1 LNDRQDW
8 SCLEPHREMCDETL
22 DGIESLCGGGEVVFN
37 TSHPNFLHSLVVEH
51 KWICKQK
58 HLGPGILSASYAGA
72 IISSLIF
79 GQLSDK
85 YGRKQIFSITNLLY
99 IVLRLVAF
107 HITWNYYL
115 FMFLIII
122 GNTFFPVG
130 VRIGY
135 TLLSEICDEHGRR
148 MAYINGWVFWVV
160 GMAAIPFVA
169 KWLVG
174 WYSFGLFTTLIN
186 VVIVFMHP
194 FLPESPRWLIT
205 EKKYAEAASLINK
218 IRIINGHQEMEDLED
233 KLEKNVGGETET
245 EDSFLSALMNGA
257 IIRLFTTMAVLW
269 TVNDF
274 FYVAGTLNAENLSGD
289 IFINFSLISLTEMP
303 SVFIGQFLID
313 KFGRRWMHVACM
325 VLATL
330 PLAISIFVVED
341 ERYGGLLVGLTM
353 ASKTA
358 SNVGWFIMWVQAI
371 EIFPTPLRNTGLT
384 VSAVVATLVCMT
396 GPYVVDLGLLDKRL
410 PFLVFTI
417 FGVFGIIF
425 TSVVPESKGL
435 PLAETRADIVSL
447 VREFRFFSWR
457 TWGATD
463 RDSQISERKPATA
476 SSDGD

>member
-1 LNDRQDW
+1 
-8 SCLEPHREMCDETL
+8 
-22 DGIESLCGGGEVVFN
+22 
-37 TSHPNFLHSLVVEH
+37 
-51 KWICKQK
+51 
-58 HLGPGILSASYAGA
+58 
-72 IISSLIF
+72 
-79 GQLSDK
+79 
-85 YGRKQIFSITNLLY
+85 
-99 IVLRLVAF
+99 
-107 HITWNYYL
+107 
-115 FMFLIII
+115 
-122 GNTFFPVG
+122 
-130 VRIGY
+130 
-135 TLLSEICDEHGRR
+135 
-148 MAYINGWVFWVV
+148 
-160 GMAAIPFVA
+160 
-169 KWLVG
+169 
-174 WYSFGLFTTLIN
+174 
-186 VVIVFMHP
+186 
-194 FLPESPRWLIT
+194 
-205 EKKYAEAASLINK
+205 
-218 IRIINGHQEMEDLED
+218 
-233 KLEKNVGGETET
+233 
-245 EDSFLSALMNGA
+245 
-257 IIRLFTTMAVLW
+257 
-269 TVNDF
+269 
-274 FYVAGTLNAENLSGD
+274 
-289 IFINFSLISLTEMP
+289 MP

-396 GPYVVDLGLLDKRL
+396 GPYVVDLGLLDKKL

-447 VREFRFFSWR
+447 VREFRYFSWVTWG